1 MAERTGPVQ
10 AQHRA
15 QEDRVQ
21 AAYGRF
27 IRHTQLCADCRT
39 QGVDCVDA
47 AELRQAWR
55 AARQEAAA

>member
-10 AQHRA
+10 AQHRVTEA
-15 QEDRVQ
+15 VVQ

-27 IRHTQLCADCRT
+27 IRHTQLCTECRT
-39 QGVDCVDA
+39 QGVDCEDA

-55 AARQEAAA
+55 AARLGVAA